1 MSDSSIRL
9 SPIEEEVLAR
19 PAPVQE
25 PPSEGLLSPLEE
37 EVLSQRPSPREEA
50 NFLEMLS
57 FAAETNPDRAAEAR
71 EMAKT
76 LNISQSAALQDPQVL
91 RGVFARRMAEIAEIE
106 KQSPALAE
114 AMRSW
119 EFATIAHDDI
129 DHLGFIEGLIG
140 SFTAG
145 RKQVELGAVGQ
156 RRRTE
161 GDTPE
166 LLAES
171 RRLRRD
177 LWALPQEGGFFWGTS
192 TWLGQMSQ
200 MAPEAIK
207 EGALAGSAVG
217 MAAAAAGPAAPI
229 SVPAGFVGGF
239 FSGATASLM
248 AQNFRTEAGLSFD
261 QLVRAGYNVGDARL
275 ASEVV
280 GWSSTALEAAGTV
293 AQIGRPLLAPIKA
306 ALRKRAGEAFVEQT
320 LSKAVWETAK
330 SYGLGIAGEGAAE
343 GLTQV
348 VQVLAEDWAA
358 KRATNPNA
366 APSAL
371 MEGKAWEQIVQATVA
386 GAQVAAALGVLP
398 EFANL
403 QHRLAGAK
411 QAEATQKFLRQATE
425 TAGKSKL
432 LERAP
437 DAAHEHFERL
447 FQNGPAENLYFDAR
461 AVGDALRQIDQA
473 STAAG
478 KIEKSAF
485 ESFAETFPGV
495 AEQLNQPGAEDRDIV
510 IKTADFV
517 AAAKQPIVQELMP
530 HARTDAAEPSFA
542 DVQEARNNAEADLEE
557 IGKKVEQRIEESE
570 AFRESGDRLQVRL
583 EQEIR
588 KAAPAAVSNLQV
600 KTATTVARRFYDQ
613 LGRITGKLPEDLP
626 RIGYESGELETDL
639 AQPNWTEPGELAHG
653 SPRELSTLRAGSM
666 LTSNPSWA
674 AGYATRTIDG
684 NIDRE
689 QFFGYVYVVSW
700 KPSNPVK
707 PEGVRFLPD
716 VESWMISE
724 GKKFGISDAEG
735 SPIRTFGLQGL
746 AKELHKVTGYDA
758 IVAQD
763 GTMIPLVDV
772 PVARRMDPASVIRE
786 AKKRGALV
794 AENVIKLVA
803 DDDALRQPRRGGF
816 DVKRLTAI
824 LGSKADVSTILHE
837 MFHGYMETLIA
848 LAEDTS
854 APSEIHDMLD
864 LAYAHLGMDG
874 RSKRAGHSRH
884 TIEWRK
890 LSPEERRKH
899 HENLAYNFEVWLEE
913 GKAPTLELQTLFER
927 IAAWMRNVYK
937 DIRGFLNDRYREEF
951 GTDLPALTPELRDF
965 FDRMLASE
973 DQIAQT
979 EAVRGRMAAFQSR
992 EEFPGTDAEWR
1003 EWQALVT
1010 AQREGGIHKLN
1021 QSMLKELTWLGREK
1035 MRVGREVKNDV
1046 RKLRERAAKEAEAE
1060 VSQRPVYVLRAAMKS
1075 DKSVRLNAADLLST
1089 FGVETHDITTALG
1102 GWVVS
1107 AKEGFELDFLAEY
1120 YGFFDAA
1127 SAPWGATSGEN
1138 MVRALLDAPAIKDAI
1153 AVRTDEIMLRDHSE
1167 LATREGQLLAI
1178 ENALNTEASSRLT
1191 AAAIRF
1197 LTKSKTPDRKTV
1209 AAARE
1214 TARLR
1219 LQNTPVDSIKAR
1231 SFSVAAVKAGQ
1242 RAALALK
1249 GKRQSAAKS
1258 GVVRPAVDPSPLEA
1272 VHELRQQL
1280 VLEEMA
1286 RQAVEIERD
1295 ITKAK
1300 KFFSRVF
1307 AKEDTTAKARNFDLV
1322 LAARAILS
1330 TWGYGSGTKMPEEH
1344 LQKVAAYNPDVY
1356 ARLEPLL
1363 RRATEGWEKTE
1374 SMTWKQ
1380 FQEMQDAVKSLW
1392 EMADRVNKI
1401 EVNGKLEDRQ
1411 AAVDVMVA
1419 QVTEVLGT
1427 SGPVGP
1433 ITADT
1438 RNKVRFSSIKATATR
1453 VEAWLRKA
1461 DGGKA
1466 DGPLQKYLF
1475 RSLRQA
1481 FDRYM
1486 ADRSRY
1492 VKRLHTIVKKL
1503 RTDGLMDGGKIAA
1516 PELVNA
1522 DGKPTVFDSMAH
1534 LLGAMLHMGNRSNL
1548 RKLLMGYGWAT
1559 ESENPLTG
1567 EMILDTRKWDE
1578 FVARMYA
1585 SGKVQK
1591 AHIDALQAIWNLNAE
1606 LKPLAQKTNRDA
1618 YGRYFEE
1625 VQAQKFMT
1633 PWGEY
1638 EGGYAPAPPDTD
1650 HMLVKQR
1657 LKEVAAD
1664 SDDPVGD
1671 LERDFQSVW
1680 PVPPKGFT
1688 IERTGATLPIQLD
1701 LNLQVRHFDQV
1712 LRFIHLQMPLRD
1724 TLSLI
1729 HDEKMTAALEGASP
1743 GVIEAMFM
1751 PWLRAVATNR
1761 IVAPGMHKV
1770 SDSVLN
1776 FLKRSAG
1783 LAFMTLN
1790 VTNAL
1795 QQFTGVLN
1803 VLPLVPRSHVW
1814 SAFRKVR
1821 EMGITGAREFVV
1833 SQSDAMRVRFDEH
1846 FGNVTTDF
1854 DLALDPSR
1862 WGEVKRHVDKWGYYL
1877 QAQTQHAT
1885 DVVAWLAAYDHAVST
1900 GRGQE
1905 LAVQDADSVVR
1916 LSQGSRTTIDT
1927 SKLERGSPVMQLLL
1941 QFGGYYITVLNQV
1954 MGAQADAKVRT
1965 AVLAMVLPT
1974 FIAAAISSTIRG
1986 AKGQNDFDDKD
1997 EDGAYWDDWAWWL
2010 FKGQARGA
2018 LAMVPVAGPVASQW
2032 VVGDRS
2038 FADRTSIAPIL
2049 SLVDGL
2055 GSTIKTYRD
2064 RAFAL
2069 TQGQEQFPYSR
2080 AEFENLL
2087 LAFSLSGIPLT
2098 PIRDAGRLVQ

>member
-1 MSDSSIRL
+1 MSSIPQLGQAPGGL
-9 SPIEEEVLAR
+9 SDDAQQFIASQQPAAPEGELTDDAKQFIASYGKPTAR
-19 PAPVQE
+19 D
-25 PPSEGLLSPLEE
+25 
-37 EVLSQRPSPREEA
+37 EA
-50 NFLEMLS
+50 NFLETLS
-57 FAAETNPDRAAEAR
+57 FATETSPDRAAEAR

-76 LNISQSAALQDPQVL
+76 LGIPQSAALQNTEVL
-91 RGVFARRMAEIAEIE
+91 RGVWTRRMAEINEVE
-106 KQSPALAE
+106 KRSPTLAR
-114 AMRSW
+114 AMRNW

-129 DHLGFIEGLIG
+129 DHLGFIEGAIN
-140 SFTAG
+140 SFIAG

-156 RRRTE
+156 RRRLE

-177 LWALPQEGGFFWGTS
+177 LWGLPQEGGFFWGTA
-192 TWLGQMSQ
+192 TWMGQMAQ

-207 EGALAGSAVG
+207 EGALAGSATG
-217 MAAAAAGPAAPI
+217 MAAAAAGPASPI
-229 SVPAGFVGGF
+229 TVPAGFIGGF
-239 FSGATASLM
+239 FSGATASML
-248 AQNFRTEAGLSFD
+248 AQNYRTEAGISFD
-261 QLVRAGYNVGDARL
+261 QLVRAGYNVGDAKF

-280 GWSSTALEAAGTV
+280 GWTSTALEAAGTA
-293 AQIGRPLLAPIKA
+293 AQIGRPLLGPIKA
-306 ALRKRAGEAFVEQT
+306 ALRKKAGEAFVERT
-320 LSKAVWETAK
+320 LSKAAWETAK

-348 VQVLAEDWAA
+348 AQVLAEDWAA
-358 KRATNPNA
+358 KRATDPNA

-371 MEGKAWEQIVQATVA
+371 MQGKAWEQIVEATVA

-403 QHRLAGAK
+403 QHKLASVK
-411 QAEATQKFLRQATE
+411 QAEATQKFLRQTTE
-425 TAGKSKL
+425 EAGKSKL

-437 DAAHEHFERL
+437 ADAKEHFEKL

-485 ESFAETFPGV
+485 EAFAETFPGV

-517 AAAKQPIVQELMP
+517 AAAKKPIIQELMP
-530 HARTDAAEPSFA
+530 HARTSVEEHSFA
-542 DVQEARNNAEADLEE
+542 DVQEARNNAEAEMEE
-557 IGKKVEQRIEESE
+557 IGKKVEQRIEETE
-570 AFRESGDRLQVRL
+570 AFRESGDRLQARL

-588 KAAPAAVSNLQV
+588 KATPAEVSNVQV
-600 KTATTVARRFYDQ
+600 KTSAVVARRFYEQ

-626 RIGYESGELETDL
+626 QIQVQSGE
-639 AQPNWTEPGELAHG
+639 
-653 SPRELSTLRAGSM
+653 
-666 LTSNPSWA
+666 
-674 AGYATRTIDG
+674 
-684 NIDRE
+684 
-689 QFFGYVYVVSW
+689 
-700 KPSNPVK
+700 
-707 PEGVRFLPD
+707 
-716 VESWMISE
+716 
-724 GKKFGISDAEG
+724 DAEG
-735 SPIRTFGLQGL
+735 
-746 AKELHKVTGYDA
+746 
-758 IVAQD
+758 
-763 GTMIPLVDV
+763 
-772 PVARRMDPASVIRE
+772 
-786 AKKRGALV
+786 
-794 AENVIKLVA
+794 
-803 DDDALRQPRRGGF
+803 LRQPRRGYF
-816 DVKRLTAI
+816 DPKRLTAV
-824 LGSKADVSTILHE
+824 LRSKAETSTVLHE
-837 MFHGYMETLIA
+837 LSHGFMHL
-848 LAEDTS
+848 
-854 APSEIHDMLD
+854 MLD
-864 LAYAHLGMDG
+864 ATRDPQTAPAELTSMLDTAFGHLGVKD
-874 RSKRAGHSRH
+874 RAAWDALGF
-884 TIEWRK
+884 EGQ
-890 LSPEERRKH
+890 RKH
-899 HENLAYNFEVWLEE
+899 QENLAYNFEVWLEE
-913 GKAPTLELQTLFER
+913 GKAPTLEMQTLFER
-927 IAAWMRNVYK
+927 IAAWMRKVYE
-937 DIRGFLNDRYREEF
+937 DIRGFLNEQYRKEF
-951 GTDLPALTPELRDF
+951 GTDLPALTPELRGF

-973 DQIAQT
+973 EQIAQT
-979 EAVRGRMAAFQSR
+979 EAVRGRMAAFQTR

-1021 QSMLKELTWLGREK
+1021 QALLKELTWLGREK
-1035 MRVGREVKNDV
+1035 KRAGLAVGDEV
-1046 RKLRERAAKEAEAE
+1046 RKLRQRAAKEAEAE
-1060 VSQRPVYVLRAAMKS
+1060 VLKRPVYALRAAMKT
-1075 DKSVRLNAADLLST
+1075 DKSVRLNAADLLRT
-1089 FGVETHDITTALG
+1089 FGVETQDIATALG
-1102 GWVVS
+1102 NRVVS
-1107 AKEGFELDFLAEY
+1107 AKEGFELDFLADY
-1120 YGFFDAA
+1120 YGFRD
-1127 SAPWGATSGEN
+1127 GGEA
-1138 MVRALLDAPAIKDAI
+1138 MVRELLEAPDIKDVI
-1153 AVRTDEIMLRDHSE
+1153 AKRTDEIMLRDHSE

-1197 LTKSKTPDRKTV
+1197 LTKSKAPDRKTV

-1219 LQNTPVDSIKAR
+1219 LQNTPVDAIRAR

-1249 GKRQSAAKS
+1249 GKRQSTRG
-1258 GVVRPAVDPSPLEA
+1258 GVTWPAVDPSPFEA
-1272 VHELRQQL
+1272 VRELRHQL

-1295 ITKAK
+1295 IEKAK

-1307 AKEDTTAKARNFDLV
+1307 AKEDATAKARNFDLV

-1344 LQKVAAYNPDVY
+1344 LQKVAEYNPDVY
-1356 ARLEPLL
+1356 ARLEPIL

-1374 SMTWKQ
+1374 AMTWGQ
-1380 FQEMQDAVKSLW
+1380 FQEMHDSVKSLW

-1401 EVNGKLEDRQ
+1401 EVASKLEDRQ
-1411 AAVDVMVA
+1411 AAVDVMVD
-1419 QVTEVLGT
+1419 QVAAVLGT
-1427 SGPVGP
+1427 SGPMGP
-1433 ITADT
+1433 IPADM
-1438 RNKVRFSSIKATATR
+1438 RSKMRFSSIKAAATR

-1475 RSLRQA
+1475 RTLRVP

-1492 VKRLHTIVKKL
+1492 VKRMSEIIKKL

-1534 LLGAMLHMGNRSNL
+1534 LLGAMLHMGNLSNL
-1548 RKLLMGYGWAT
+1548 RKLLLGYGWAT
-1559 ESENPLTG
+1559 EAENPLTG
-1567 EMILDTRKWDE
+1567 EMVLDTRKWDE
-1578 FVARMYA
+1578 FMARMFA

-1606 LKPLAQKTNRDA
+1606 LKPLAQKVNRDA
-1618 YGRYFEE
+1618 YGRYFAE

-1638 EGGYAPAPPDTD
+1638 EGGYAPAPPDPD
-1650 HMLVKQR
+1650 HNRVKQR
-1657 LKEVAAD
+1657 MKEVAAD

-1688 IERTGATLPIQLD
+1688 IERTGATLPVQLD

-1712 LRFIHLQMPLRD
+1712 LRFIHMQMPLRD
-1724 TLSLI
+1724 VLSMI
-1729 HDEKMTAALEGASP
+1729 HDEKMHAALEGASP
-1743 GVIEAMFM
+1743 GIVDGMFM

-1761 IVAPGMHKV
+1761 MVAPGILGKV
-1770 SDSVLN
+1770 ADGALN

-1803 VLPLVPRSHVW
+1803 VLPYVPRSHVW
-1814 SAFRKVR
+1814 AAFRQVR
-1821 EMGITGAREFVV
+1821 EKGITGSREFVV

-1862 WGEVKRHVDKWGYYL
+1862 WGDAKRHVDKWGYIL
-1877 QAQTQHAT
+1877 QAKTQHAT
-1885 DVVAWLAAYDHAVST
+1885 DIIAWMAAYDHAIAT
-1900 GRGQE
+1900 GRSQE

-1927 SKLERGSPVMQLLL
+1927 SKIERGSPVMQLLL

-1965 AVLAMVLPT
+1965 AVMAMILPT
-1974 FIAAAISSTIRG
+1974 FISMAISSAIRG

-1997 EDGAYWDDWAWWL
+1997 EDGAYWDDWAWWA

-2018 LAMVPVAGPVASQW
+2018 LAMVPVAGPIIAQGVA
-2032 VVGDRS
+2032 GDRN
-2038 FADRTSIAPIL
+2038 FADRTNVAPIV
-2049 SLVDGL
+2049 SML
-2055 GSTIKTYRD
+2055 GALNDTIATHRD
-2064 RAFAL
+2064 RITAL
-2069 TQGQEQFPYSR
+2069 AQGQPQFPYTR
-2080 AEFENLL
+2080 AEFENLVVAL
-2087 LAFSLSGIPLT
+2087 SLSGF
-2098 PIRDAGRLVQ
+2098 PIAWTRDVARLAQ